1 MTQRG
6 RALRNLVV
14 VVALVGMGLA
24 FVGVGVAN
32 AAGQVVLG
40 ALGGSGHA
48 DLVGPA
54 VAGLV
59 GAELVVSA
67 LVVGAR
73 TGTTGEDD

>member
-1 MTQRG
+1 MTERG
-6 RALRNLVV
+6 RALRKLVAV
-14 VVALVGMGLA
+14 GALVGTGPALVGAGIAFAGGQLA
-24 FVGVGVAN
+24 LVAPGG
-32 AAGQVVLG
+32 AG
-40 ALGGSGHA
+40 HP